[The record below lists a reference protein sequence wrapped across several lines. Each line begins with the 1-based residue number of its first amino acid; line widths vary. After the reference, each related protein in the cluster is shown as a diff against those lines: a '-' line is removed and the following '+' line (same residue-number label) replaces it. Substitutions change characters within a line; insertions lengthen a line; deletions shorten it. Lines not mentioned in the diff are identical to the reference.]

1 MSDQIPS
8 ATQLKPLIRVD
19 IANVA
24 TPVRKDLIQIAAFD
38 LHRAAR
44 SYKPRSTGHRAH
56 RSGFENAVLPWYIPP
71 FAVLQILR

>member
-1 MSDQIPS
+1 MFDQTPS
-8 ATQLKPLIRVD
+8 ATQLEPLIRKDV
-19 IANVA
+19 ANIA

-44 SYKPRSTGHRAH
+44 SYKPRGTGYRAL
-56 RSGFENAVLPWYIPP
+56 RSGLENGVLPWYIPP

>member
-1 MSDQIPS
+1 MSDQTPS
-8 ATQLKPLIRVD
+8 ATQLKPLIRED
-19 IANVA
+19 TTNVA

-44 SYKPRSTGHRAH
+44 SYKPRNTNHRAH
-56 RSGFENAVLPWYIPP
+56 RSGFESGVLPWYIPP